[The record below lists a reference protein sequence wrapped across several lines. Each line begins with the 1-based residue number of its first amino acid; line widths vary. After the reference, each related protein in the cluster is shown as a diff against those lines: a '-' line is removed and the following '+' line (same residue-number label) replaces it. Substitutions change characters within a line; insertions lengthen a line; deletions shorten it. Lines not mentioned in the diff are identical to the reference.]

1 MYTREIQP
9 PRDTPVENGVPVPGT
24 WDRAFKEVNLL
35 DTHRPYRFPLPGW
48 AKDYRLKE
56 WQRFIVQDDRHIFG
70 ALLANFKL
78 YCLAQVRLYS
88 KETGDLFQFR
98 KLLPG
103 KGWHLPRSLANAAA
117 GSRARKFFFLVHNWL
132 DADTIKLELD
142 IEARRERPALT
153 ADLGYTMNRRD
164 VTPMAVSLCFTAR
177 RSMYAFKAAAP
188 VRGDIVLGDKRIN
201 MDPARTTGI
210 FCDCKGFF
218 PYRMRSTS
226 AGAMDFTG
234 DGRRFAFH
242 LAENQARETNRN
254 NENALWVDGRLSPL
268 PPVRITMPKGVDS
281 DWIIQDLEGMVD
293 LVFTPKAH
301 NNSSVRVPLS
311 SAEYSVPLGIFNGMV
326 ANSGG
331 EQIQVRNAWGMGE
344 KLYLRV

>member
-9 PRDTPVENGVPVPGT
+9 PRDTPVENGLPVQGT

-35 DTHRPYRFPLPGW
+35 DIQRPYRFPLISW

-56 WQRFIVQDDRHIFG
+56 WQRFIVQDDRYIFG

-78 YCLAQVRLYS
+78 YCLAPVQLYN
-88 KETGDLFQFR
+88 KETGDLFQFM

-103 KGWHLPRSLANAAA
+103 NGWRLPNSLANATA
-117 GSRARKFFFLVHNWL
+117 GSRARKFFFLIHNWL

-142 IEARRERPALT
+142 IKARRERPAFT
-153 ADLGYTMNRRD
+153 VDLGYTMNRD
-164 VTPMAVSLCFTAR
+164 IIPMAVSLCFSAQ
-177 RSMYAFKAAAP
+177 RSMYSFKAAAP
-188 VRGDIVLGDKRIN
+188 VRGDIVLGNKRIN
-201 MDPARTTGI
+201 LDPARTTGI

-218 PYRMRSTS
+218 PYRMRNTT
-226 AGAMDFTG
+226 AAAMDFTS
-234 DGRRFAFH
+234 DGRRFSFY

-268 PPVRITMPKGVDS
+268 PPVRVTMPEGVDS

-293 LVFTPKAH
+293 LIFTPKAH
-301 NNSSVRVPLS
+301 NNGSVRMLLS
-311 SAEYSVPLGIFNGMV
+311 NAEYNTPLGVFNGMV
-326 ANSGG
+326 ATSDG
-331 EQIQVRNAWGMGE
+331 EQIQVRNVWGMGE
-344 KLYLRV
+344 KLYVRV